1 MGLYIKESSV
11 QAVLSA
17 ANIVDVISG
26 YTSLRKRGSN
36 YVGLCPF
43 HQEKTPSFT
52 VSAEKG
58 LYYCF
63 GCGEGGDVVRFVE
76 RMENVS
82 FAEAVEQLAERYGVA
97 LEYQQEKGVDSGR
110 RDRESR
116 LLVLLDRTAAFYER
130 YLWESKSGQTARE
143 YLASR
148 GLGEE
153 ICREFR
159 VGLSPKEWQGLYAR
173 ASRQGFTAQELEEA
187 GLVIRQGT
195 KLYDRFRGRL
205 MFPLTD
211 HRGRVLGF
219 GARSLDDETPKYIN
233 SPEGPLYR
241 KGQLLYGLF
250 QARKAI
256 ADADEVIVVEGYTD
270 VLAMAQAG
278 IRNVVASM
286 GTALTEAQV
295 ALMMRF
301 THNVTFMFDADRAGA
316 QAALRSG
323 VLARGLSLRPMVAV
337 LPPGQ
342 DPADLAVIGG
352 ATAVAQVA
360 KRKVSLL
367 RYELEQAL
375 AAGDSSTAEGRV
387 RLFDEVRRI
396 LAQASSLMEREEEIR
411 FVADRLR
418 LGDESVALL
427 LREGRS
433 KGSSSG
439 TPANAIRAGGTP
451 ASLAKRILQNET
463 SVEREF
469 LVACACNP
477 DRAREILEALT
488 PEHFVDPDNRE
499 VFLGLQEVL
508 QGKNVFADQR
518 RTIERLTERAR
529 REKYGAGSV
538 FVRLVMEAE
547 QGRYSAAV
555 LEELH
560 LRLQEQYLK
569 REIAALRATL
579 DEGGDKTSEQKRLV
593 TLERLL
599 GDVRAG
605 LMSIDPEQ
613 GQW

>member
-1 MGLYIKESSV
+1 MSLHIKESSV
-11 QAVLSA
+11 QAVLAA
-17 ANIVDVISG
+17 ANIVDVVSG

-63 GCGEGGDVVRFVE
+63 GCGEGGDVVRFLE
-76 RMENVS
+76 RIENVS
-82 FAEAVEQLAERYGVA
+82 FAEAVEQLAERYGIT
-97 LEYQQEKGVDSGR
+97 LEYQEGAGIDSGR
-110 RDRESR
+110 RDHESR

-130 YLWESKSGQTARE
+130 YLWESRNGQVARE
-143 YLASR
+143 YLARR

-159 VGLSPKEWQGLYAR
+159 VGLSPNEWQGLYAR

-187 GLVIRQGT
+187 GLVSRQGA

-211 HRGRVLGF
+211 HRGRILGF
-219 GARSLDDETPKYIN
+219 GARTLGDETPKYIN

-270 VLAMAQAG
+270 VLGLAQAG
-278 IRNVVASM
+278 VRNVVASM
-286 GTALTEAQV
+286 GTALTEAQLS
-295 ALMMRF
+295 LMMRF
-301 THNVTFMFDADRAGA
+301 TRNVTFMFDADRAGA

-323 VLARGLSLRPMVAV
+323 VLARGLSLRPLVAV
-337 LPPGQ
+337 LPPGN
-342 DPADLAVIGG
+342 DPADLAVRGG
-352 ATAVAQVA
+352 ATAIAEVT
-360 KRKVSLL
+360 RHKVSLL

-375 AAGDSSTAEGRV
+375 SKGDVSSAEGRV
-387 RLFDEVRRI
+387 RLFEEVRRI
-396 LAQASSLMEREEEIR
+396 LDQATSLVEREEEIR
-411 FVADRLR
+411 FLADRLR
-418 LGDESVALL
+418 LGGESLALL
-427 LREGRS
+427 LREGRPWR
-433 KGSSSG
+433 
-439 TPANAIRAGGTP
+439 PAVSELRARGGTGE
-451 ASLAKRILQNET
+451 AAGSLTRRILQNEA

-477 DRAREILEALT
+477 VRAAEILGALT

-499 VFLGLQEVL
+499 VFLGLAEVL
-508 QGKNVFADQR
+508 SGENVFADQR
-518 RTIERLTERAR
+518 RTIEGLRERAR
-529 REKYGAGSV
+529 REKYGAGSL
-538 FVRLVMEAE
+538 FVRLVMEAD
-547 QGRYSAAV
+547 QGRYSVAV

-569 REIAALRATL
+569 REIAVLRATL

-593 TLERLL
+593 ALERLL
-599 GDVRAG
+599 SDVRAG